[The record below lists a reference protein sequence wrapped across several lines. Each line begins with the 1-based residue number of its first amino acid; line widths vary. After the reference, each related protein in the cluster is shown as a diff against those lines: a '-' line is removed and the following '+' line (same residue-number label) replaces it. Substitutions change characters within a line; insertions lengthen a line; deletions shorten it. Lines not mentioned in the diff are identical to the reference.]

1 MRQTTRY
8 AAVLAL
14 AAALG
19 GTACTATTPQTPARV
34 VQTSYP
40 SPDLP
45 QGESVTATGPVQSAG
60 SPGLPGGGPAPKL
73 AERPLAVSAPVAKPA
88 PAAAPAAA
96 APAAASGQAAR
107 FEAIDADRNG
117 RITLEEWRNFQER
130 EFRRLDTNNDGVITR
145 EELHAP
151 QRTPVA
157 PASGPRTQP

>member
-8 AAVLAL
+8 AAILAL

-19 GTACTATTPQTPARV
+19 GAACTATSPQTTARV

-40 SPDLP
+40 SPDYLP
-45 QGESVTATGPVQSAG
+45 QGEPGTSTGPIQSPG
-60 SPGLPGGGPAPKL
+60 PSGLPGGGPASKL
-73 AERPLAVSAPVAKPA
+73 AERPLAVSPPVAKPA
-88 PAAAPAAA
+88 PAPPTPAV
-96 APAAASGQAAR
+96 ASGQAAR
-107 FEAIDADRNG
+107 FEAIDADLNG

-130 EFRRLDTNNDGVITR
+130 EFRRLDANNDGVITR

-157 PASGPRTQP
+157 PAASPRAQP